1 MITERRYIM
10 KQKLLAKSYARGYAE
25 GVHDGLLDVLNKLG
39 IKTDEEYYD

>member
-1 MITERRYIM
+1 M